1 MLCLL
6 QSFTLN
12 GKKHKIPLMH
22 VQKSTNHKRRWQVM
36 CKYLTCRSWFSISLK
51 TECDLKPSR
60 LPSFELPDEPLVD
73 LREEKKKKVKWK
85 SSSARERGDRFQS
98 SQVEIGFSDGLFML
112 KKYLPCKSRGKTEK
126 ATLCRSQLYIITWTL
141 HCRIYQ
147 RLCALLKNI
156 HK

>member
-1 MLCLL
+1 
-6 QSFTLN
+6 
-12 GKKHKIPLMH
+12 
-22 VQKSTNHKRRWQVM
+22 M

-126 ATLCRSQLYIITWTL
+126 ATLCRSQLYIVNSFFQKESNLNSPLQNISKTL
-141 HCRIYQ
+141 CFAQKYS
-147 RLCALLKNI
+147 
-156 HK
+156 